1 MEKRVAVTGL
11 FREQH
16 RLLMNLYRHPTHSQC
31 ELAKCLEVS
40 PAAVTVSMKKL
51 EKQGLVTKQ
60 MSEADNRFNCVE
72 LTAEGKEIVKQS
84 IQIFE
89 EIEDAAAAGF
99 SEEEKEQFRSYL
111 ERVRLNLK
119 DYYKKE
125 GYLE

>member
-1 MEKRVAVTGL
+1 M
-11 FREQH
+11 
-16 RLLMNLYRHPTHSQC
+16 
-31 ELAKCLEVS
+31 
-40 PAAVTVSMKKL
+40 TVSMKKL

-60 MSEADNRFNCVE
+60 MSETDNRYNCVE
-72 LTAEGKEIVKQS
+72 LTAEGKEIVQQG